1 MDVYSLHVLSNLIN
15 KMTVNKNISKTI
27 YKLFVGMTSVTC
39 HGGHKNT
46 APSDDLSD
54 VF

>member
-1 MDVYSLHVLSNLIN
+1 MHVYWLHVLSNLVN
-15 KMTVNKNISKTI
+15 KITVNKNIIKTI

-46 APSDDLSD
+46 APC
-54 VF
+54 

>member
-1 MDVYSLHVLSNLIN
+1 MHVYWLHVLSNLVN
-15 KMTVNKNISKTI
+15 KITVNKNISKTI

-46 APSDDLSD
+46 APY
-54 VF
+54 